1 MTQGYVTLYRALDE
15 CINHITNAKND
26 EELEQWLNAQKSIIR
41 EIENYVEAHETK
53 IDLIQLKAYLENKY
67 DNKFEYDE
75 VGYAYEPMIRAIT
88 KEEMIITIHI
98 SRFNTNDKRHHQQF
112 YSLIVDKKGK
122 GGFGAPYETL
132 EEVEK
137 TLAKYLKRKESEQ
150 LSLW

>member
-75 VGYAYEPMIRAIT
+75 E
-88 KEEMIITIHI
+88 
-98 SRFNTNDKRHHQQF
+98 
-112 YSLIVDKKGK
+112 
-122 GGFGAPYETL
+122 
-132 EEVEK
+132 
-137 TLAKYLKRKESEQ
+137 ESECEPFTRVN
-150 LSLW
+150 LVTNIFIYFVYLYICWGRGCHRLEHSRKIL